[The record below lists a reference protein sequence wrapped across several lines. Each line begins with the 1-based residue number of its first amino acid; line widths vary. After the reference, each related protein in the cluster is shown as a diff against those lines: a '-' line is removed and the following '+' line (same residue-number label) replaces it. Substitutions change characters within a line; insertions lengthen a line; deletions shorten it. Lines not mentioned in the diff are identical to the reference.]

1 MVLNSMDSFNKLN
14 QKKLQ
19 TIANLSEDGLA
30 ILIDGTVKKYY
41 HAYVNGD
48 ETKFNNA
55 WNSLKEII
63 FMFKE
68 DYNNIYDYINFCMV
82 KYSNLIVKNSLKRDF
97 ELYAPFDVDFS
108 NDSNAWNSFASMI
121 RNSMDLR
128 IDGVD
133 KVNLR
138 NLKSMCVI
146 GETIDEDMVEL
157 VNALCDSFNIKQE
170 QYHERINEVLRN
182 NGRQEIDFGGAD
194 E

>member
-1 MVLNSMDSFNKLN
+1 MIDPFKKLN
-14 QKKLQ
+14 QEKLQ
-19 TIANLSEDGLA
+19 AIANLSEDGVA
-30 ILIDGTVKKYY
+30 ILIDGTVRKYY

-63 FMFKE
+63 YMFQD
-68 DYNNIYDYINFCMV
+68 DYDNIHDYINFCMV

-97 ELYAPFDVDFS
+97 ELYAPFDVNFS
-108 NDSNAWNSFASMI
+108 NDSNAWNSFAAMI

-146 GETIDEDMVEL
+146 GETVDEDMVEL
-157 VNALCDSFNIKQE
+157 VNALCDSFKIKQK
-170 QYHERINEVLRN
+170 QYHERMNEVLRQ
-182 NGRQEIDFGGAD
+182 NGRSEIDFGDAD
-194 E
+194 G